1 MTPKEISWI
10 IDGYNQREKEEL
22 KANLIRDYRLA
33 ENIAGFVSL
42 NLNGKNAP
50 KIEEVYP
57 RLFKDDAQPT
67 TQLALEIQKEKLI
80 DFAVNH
86 NKQRRGDKIK

>member
-22 KANLIRDYRLA
+22 KANLIRDYHLA

-42 NLNGKNAP
+42 NLNGKKAP

-57 RLFKDDAQPT
+57 RLFKDDTQPT

>member
-10 IDGYNQREKEEL
+10 IEGYNQREKEEL

-33 ENIAGFVSL
+33 ESIAGFVSL
-42 NLNGKNAP
+42 SLNGKKIP
-50 KIEEVYP
+50 KIEKIYP
-57 RLFKDDAQPT
+57 RLFKDEEQPT

-80 DFAVNH
+80 DYAINH